1 MSEIAEFTRHLGNYL
16 PPPDIALVE
25 RAFQFSDSAHRGQ
38 FRKSGEPYITHPLA
52 VASIL
57 SQWRLDAQGLA
68 AALLHDV
75 MEDTAITKS
84 EIETSFGKLVADMVD
99 GLSKLDQ
106 IEFNSREDAQAES
119 FRKMLLAMAQDVR
132 VILIKLADRLHN
144 MRTLDAMAPPHR
156 RRIAHETLDIYA
168 PIANR
173 LGLNSLFL
181 ELQDLAFK
189 HLYPMRFR
197 ILANAIKAARGNR
210 REVMNRLLDV
220 IRDGFAKAGITA
232 VVSGRE
238 KTIYSVY
245 KKMGEKR
252 YTFSQV
258 FDIYG
263 VRVLVADTT
272 ACYAALGALH
282 GLYKPIPGK
291 FKDYIAIPKA
301 NGYQSLHTTLFGPF
315 GTPLEAQIRTH
326 EMHRIA
332 ETGVAAHWLYKSPG
346 ELDLAQA
353 QRETHR
359 WLQSLLEIQSESRDS
374 KEFLENI
381 KGDLFPDEIYVF
393 TPKGKIMALPRG
405 ATAVDF
411 GYAVHTD
418 VGHHCVAARINY
430 ELMPLRTELKNGDHV
445 EILTSPSA
453 RPNPSWLSFVA
464 TGKARSR
471 IRHFLK
477 GLQQKES
484 AALGEQLLDQAL
496 ATLKVAPET
505 ISWERWES
513 LQKEFG
519 AKSQLDILA
528 DIGLGKRL
536 SFLVAQALTRPAGK
550 PGSEAGAGA
559 TAQPSALTLRGVEGV
574 AIQYAKCCRP
584 IPGDR
589 RGRPLQ
595 EGPRP
600 RGAFEGLHHAAKATR
615 GRRAVRRRRLGARRR
630 GRIRRGHTAHGRRPS
645 RAAGRPRH
653 VDRGRAGQHR
663 QRVDGTA
670 RWRRAHR
677 DVLQRAGER
686 PQPPRAH
693 HARPEARRCGE
704 AGPARADLTRGRR
717 PRVLENHQD
726 VSRSAV
732 ALILWIVRSA
742 PFHSSSASSRR
753 PIVIFNTP

>member
-16 PPPDIALVE
+16 PPPDVALVE
-25 RAFQFSDSAHRGQ
+25 RAFEFSDAAHRGQ

-75 MEDTAITKS
+75 MEDTSVTKLQL
-84 EIETSFGKLVADMVD
+84 EATFGKPVANMVD
-99 GLSKLDQ
+99 GVSKLDQ
-106 IEFNSREDAQAES
+106 IEFDSHEEAQAES

-144 MRTLDAMAPPHR
+144 MRTLDAMARAHR
-156 RRIAHETLDIYA
+156 KRIARETLDIYA

-173 LGLNSLFL
+173 LGLNTLYL

-197 ILANAIKAARGNR
+197 ILAGAIKAARGNR

-220 IRDGFAKAGITA
+220 IREGFAKGGIAA
-232 VVSGRE
+232 VVTGRE
-238 KTIYSVY
+238 KSIFSVY
-245 KKMGEKR
+245 KKMREKH

-263 VRVLVADTT
+263 VRVLVPDNT
-272 ACYAALGALH
+272 ACYAALGVLH
-282 GLYKPIPGK
+282 GAYKPIPGK

-326 EMHRIA
+326 AMHRIA
-332 ETGVAAHWLYKSPG
+332 EAGVAAHWLYKSGG
-346 ELDLAQA
+346 ELDLAEA

-381 KGDLFPDEIYVF
+381 KGDLFPEEIYVF

-411 GYAVHTD
+411 AYGVHTD
-418 VGHHCVAARINY
+418 IGHHCVAARINY
-430 ELMPLRTELKNGDHV
+430 ELLPLRTELKNGDHV
-445 EILTSPSA
+445 EILTSPAA

-484 AALGEQLLDQAL
+484 AALGERLLTQAL
-496 ATLKVAPET
+496 ATLKVAPEAIT
-505 ISWERWES
+505 WERWEG
-513 LQKEFG
+513 LQREYG
-519 AKSQLDILA
+519 AISQLDILA

-536 SFLVAQALTRPAGK
+536 SFVVAQALTRPTGRAADDIAAGTPAAAGGPAK
-550 PGSEAGAGA
+550 PA
-559 TAQPSALTLRGVEGV
+559 ALTLRGVEGV

-584 IPGDR
+584 IPGDSVIGHFRRAQGLIVHTRDCVTLKKQRPDPDQLVDVEWAPDVEGVFAAGIRILVADR
-589 RGRPLQ
+589 RGLLAELATAIADAQANIDNVSMERPDGTDVLAMFFSVQ
-595 EGPRP
+595 V
-600 RGAFEGLHHAAKATR
+600 KD
-615 GRRAVRRRRLGARRR
+615 RRHLAHVMRALRRIPEVRR
-630 GRIRRGHTAHGRRPS
+630 
-645 RAAGRPRH
+645 
-653 VDRGRAGQHR
+653 V
-663 QRVDGTA
+663 
-670 RWRRAHR
+670 
-677 DVLQRAGER
+677 QRAR
-686 PQPPRAH
+686 
-693 HARPEARRCGE
+693 
-704 AGPARADLTRGRR
+704 T
-717 PRVLENHQD
+717 
-726 VSRSAV
+726 
-732 ALILWIVRSA
+732 
-742 PFHSSSASSRR
+742 
-753 PIVIFNTP
+753 